1 MKKYQKLLALLL
13 ALAMAAALAGCGSN
27 GSSGNQSASSG
38 GSAAST
44 SGEGD
49 ASTETETPPDSGE
62 PVYGGNLNCY
72 YNSDIDAY
80 FDPAIGD
87 TVCWNLFSEGLWSYD
102 ETSGY
107 AMNSDNLPTSALK
120 GQLAESW
127 VVDEEAATLT
137 VTLKDNVYFQT
148 LDEEYDYYGGRQL
161 VASDEIGRA
170 HV

>member
-1 MKKYQKLLALLL
+1 M
-13 ALAMAAALAGCGSN
+13 G
-27 GSSGNQSASSG
+27 
-38 GSAAST
+38 
-44 SGEGD
+44 
-49 ASTETETPPDSGE
+49 
-62 PVYGGNLNCY
+62 
-72 YNSDIDAY
+72 
-80 FDPAIGD
+80 
-87 TVCWNLFSEGLWSYD
+87 NLFSEGLWSYD

-161 VASDEIGRA
+161 VASDVKWTYDRRA
-170 HV
+170 AGQRACL